1 MSQPPVER
9 PGRYQRSP
17 SGLVAALIIT
27 VLAVSAFVVFRAIN
41 RNDLQVRP
49 EKVDYLATVR
59 VLQEDGAEPVYPA
72 SLPDGWIPTSVDL
85 QPGLQLSWGIGIVVD
100 DEDYV
105 GVRQSSDSLDSMLET
120 YVNEQPIEGDPAT
133 VESEVASR
141 WRTFSDDGGDRAYAA
156 EVAGQTVLVYGS
168 APDADLRTVIASLT
182 RTAL

>member
-1 MSQPPVER
+1 VSQTPPER

-17 SGLVAALIIT
+17 SGLVAALIVT

-49 EKVDYLATVR
+49 ERVDYLETVR
-59 VLQEDGAEPVYPA
+59 VLQQDGAEPVYPA
-72 SLPDGWIPTSVDL
+72 RLPDGWVPTSVDL
-85 QPGLQLSWGIGIVVD
+85 KPGLRLSWGVGIVVD
-100 DEDYV
+100 DQNYV
-105 GVRQSSDSLDSMLET
+105 GVRQSSDSLGSLLET
-120 YVNEQPIEGDPAT
+120 YVDEQPVEGDPAT

-182 RTAL
+182 RARL